1 MSSNDLT
8 QVRGYLNT
16 RMSSVEPTFK
26 EWTDSL
32 DNIGNIPKTLLDKS
46 YHITLGVDSST
57 PQDDRHIEDNFNVVI
72 TVFKR
77 AYNAPVSARDEL
89 LQTANCIRLDV
100 INPLNVETYKS
111 ANDGNIESVSS
122 ISIAPSEIDVSND
135 NIIQVQIE
143 FNVRLFIGVV

>member
-1 MSSNDLT
+1 ML
-8 QVRGYLNT
+8 
-16 RMSSVEPTFK
+16 SVEPTFK

-46 YHITLGVDSST
+46 YHITLGTDSST
-57 PQDDRHIEDNFNVVI
+57 PATDIHIEDNFSATI

-77 AYNAPVSARDEL
+77 AYNSPVTARDEL

-100 INPLNVETYKS
+100 INPLNVEAYKV
-111 ANDGNIESVSS
+111 ANDGNIESVVSVS
-122 ISIAPSEIDVSND
+122 LTPGEIDASND

-143 FNVRLFIGVV
+143 FNVRLFFGVV